1 MIRLPTL
8 DEACAE
14 AALLAAKGLTV
25 YIYWLRTQP
34 GQGGGYWLTLTAPHE
49 VNAEFVE
56 KITRTSFVATGGANE
71 ASRRA
76 RRLG

>member
-14 AALLAAKGLTV
+14 AALLAAKGLT
-25 YIYWLRTQP
+25 YWLRTQP

-56 KITRTSFVATGGANE
+56 KITRTSFVAMGGANE